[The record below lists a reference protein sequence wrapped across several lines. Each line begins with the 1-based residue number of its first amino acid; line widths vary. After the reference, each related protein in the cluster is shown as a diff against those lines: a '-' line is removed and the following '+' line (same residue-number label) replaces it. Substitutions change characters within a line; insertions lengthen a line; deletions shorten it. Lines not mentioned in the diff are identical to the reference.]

1 MFHMGFINNAKLAT
15 KLLTAFILCALLT
28 LAVGLIGSRGI
39 NQGSDNLNTVFSNN
53 VVSILN
59 INSVKSNLIAQNREL
74 YRYLSLQAGNASPE
88 AQREAITSMN
98 KNRDDAW
105 KAFLTYRATPLADDE
120 RVASDKMQQ
129 TDWAAFQA
137 AVDNTVALIAAADIS
152 GAREALNGPV
162 TATYRQVLADI
173 TLVNDSNVRQIDEL
187 GTASRAMAQSASYWL
202 YGGIIVAFILAVALG
217 LLITR
222 AIARPIGVAVDT
234 AQRIAGGDLT
244 VAINAD
250 RKDETGQLLTALS
263 GMQANLKNTIDE
275 IARASEQLAS
285 AAEELSAVTDESTR
299 GLTRQNDEIQQA
311 ATAVNEMTSAVE
323 EVARN
328 AVSTSEASRS
338 TSEEAETGRAQV
350 QQAVGAI
357 NGMARELNGST
368 ATVQTLAEQVR
379 NIGNVVDVIRGIAE
393 QTNLLALNA
402 AIEAARA
409 GEQGRGFAVV
419 ADEVRALAARTQT
432 STGEIET
439 MIATVQGTAD
449 QAVRAMGNSQ
459 SLAQNTQ
466 QLAEAA
472 DQALERITVA
482 VAGINERNLV
492 IASAAEEQAQVAR
505 EVDRNLVNIQDLS
518 SQTAAGANQT
528 NASSQD
534 LSRLATSFTRMV
546 ARFKV

>member
-1 MFHMGFINNAKLAT
+1 MGFINNAKLAT
-15 KLLTAFILCALLT
+15 KLLTAFLLCALLT
-28 LAVGLIGSRGI
+28 LAIGIIGGRGI
-39 NQGSDNLNTVFSNN
+39 GQVSDNLDSVFSNN

-59 INSVKSNLIAQNREL
+59 VTKVRSSLIAQNRDL
-74 YRYLSLQAGNASPE
+74 YRYVSLVAANASPE
-88 AQREAITSMN
+88 ARRELITSMN
-98 KNRDDAW
+98 TSRDDAW
-105 KAFLTYRATPLADDE
+105 KAFMTYRATPLADDE
-120 RVASDKMQQ
+120 RAAGDALQQ
-129 TDWAAFQA
+129 TDWPAFQA
-137 AVDNTVALIAAADIS
+137 LVDKAVTVIDSGDIDAA
-152 GAREALNGPV
+152 RTVLNGPLLDSYRRVLGEV
-162 TATYRQVLADI
+162 TTI
-173 TLVNDSNVRQIDEL
+173 TDSNTRQIDE
-187 GTASRAMAQSASYWL
+187 AAKDSRKTSSQATYL
-202 YGGIIVAFILAVALG
+202 LLGGIVVAFVLAILLG
-217 LLITR
+217 LVITR
-222 AIARPIGVAVDT
+222 SIARPIAVAVTT
-234 AQRIAGGDLT
+234 ARRVADGDLT
-244 VAINAD
+244 VPIQAD
-250 RKDETGQLLTALS
+250 RKDEIGMLLTALG
-263 GMQANLKNTIDE
+263 GMQTNLKTTIEE
-275 IARASEQLAS
+275 IARASDQLAS

-311 ATAVNEMTSAVE
+311 ATAVTEMTSAVE

-338 TSEEAETGRAQV
+338 TSEAAETGRNQV

-368 ATVQTLAEQVR
+368 ATVQTLADQVR

-439 MIATVQGTAD
+439 MIATVQATAD
-449 QAVRAMGNSQ
+449 KAVHAMGNSQ

-472 DQALERITVA
+472 DQALEHITVA

-534 LSRLATSFTRMV
+534 LSRLAVSFTQMV

>member
-1 MFHMGFINNAKLAT
+1 MGVINNAKLAT

-39 NQGSDNLNTVFSNN
+39 SQGNDNLDSVFSNN

-59 INSVKSNLIAQNREL
+59 INSVKANLISQNREL
-74 YRYLSLQAGNASPE
+74 YRYLSLQAGNASPD

-105 KAFLTYRATPLADDE
+105 KAFLTYRSTPMADDE
-120 RVASDKMQQ
+120 RVAGDKMQQ

-137 AVDNTVALIAAADIS
+137 AVDKTVALIGAADIS

-162 TATYRQVLADI
+162 IDTYRQVLADI
-173 TLVNDSNVRQIDEL
+173 TAINDSNVRQIDET
-187 GTASRAMAQSASYWL
+187 GTASRAMAKVASYWL
-202 YGGIIVAFILAVALG
+202 YGGIAVAFLLAIALG

-222 AIARPIGVAVDT
+222 AIAGPIKVAVDT

-244 VAINAD
+244 VAIHVD
-250 RKDETGQLLTALS
+250 RKDETGQLLTALG

-275 IARASEQLAS
+275 IARASDQLAS
-285 AAEELSAVTDESTR
+285 AAEELSAVTEESTR

-338 TSEEAETGRAQV
+338 TSEEAETGRSQV

-368 ATVQTLAEQVR
+368 ATVHTLAEQVR

-439 MIATVQGTAD
+439 MIATVQATAD

-466 QLAEAA
+466 GLAEAA
-472 DQALERITVA
+472 DMALERITVA

>member
-1 MFHMGFINNAKLAT
+1 MGFITNAKLAT
-15 KLLTAFILCALLT
+15 KLLSAFILCALLT
-28 LAVGLIGSRGI
+28 LTVGVIGGRGI
-39 NQGSDNLNTVFSNN
+39 GQVSDNLNSVFSNN
-53 VVSILN
+53 VVSITSTN
-59 INSVKSNLIAQNREL
+59 KIRTSLIAQNRDL
-74 YRYLSLQAGNASPE
+74 YRYLSLVAGKAPE
-88 AQREAITSMN
+88 DVRREVLTSMN
-98 KNRDDAW
+98 TSRDEAW
-105 KAFLTYRATPLADDE
+105 KAFLNYRNTPLAEDE
-120 RVASDKMQQ
+120 RVAGDALQQ
-129 TDWAAFQA
+129 TDWGTFQA
-137 AVDNTVALIAAADIS
+137 AVDKAVSVIDQGDMDA
-152 GAREALNGPV
+152 AREALNGPV
-162 TATYRQVLADI
+162 LEGYRRVLADI
-173 TLVNDSNVRQIDEL
+173 TTINDSNVRQIDEAA
-187 GTASRAMAQSASYWL
+187 TASQVTSKNATYL
-202 YGGIIVAFILAVALG
+202 LIGGIAVAFIFAIALG
-217 LLITR
+217 MLITR
-222 AIARPIGVAVDT
+222 AIVRPITLAVTTARRVAD
-234 AQRIAGGDLT
+234 GDLT
-244 VAINAD
+244 VPIRAD
-250 RKDETGQLLTALS
+250 RTDETGMLLTALG
-263 GMQANLKNTIDE
+263 GMQTNLKNTIEE
-275 IARASEQLAS
+275 IAKASDQLAS
-285 AAEELSAVTDESTR
+285 AAEELSAVTEESTR

-311 ATAVNEMTSAVE
+311 ATAVTEMTSAVE

-338 TSEEAETGRAQV
+338 TSQEAQTGRSQV

-368 ATVQTLAEQVR
+368 ETVHTLADQVR

-439 MIATVQGTAD
+439 MIATVQATAD

-534 LSRLATSFTRMV
+534 LSRLATSFSRMV
-546 ARFKV
+546 SRFKL

>member
-1 MFHMGFINNAKLAT
+1 MGFINNAKLAT
-15 KLLTAFILCALLT
+15 KLLAAFLLCALLT
-28 LAVGLIGSRGI
+28 LAIGIIGGRGI
-39 NQGSDNLNTVFSNN
+39 GQVSDNLDSVFSNN

-59 INSVKSNLIAQNREL
+59 VTKVRSNLTAQNRDL
-74 YRYLSLQAGNASPE
+74 YRYVSLVAANASPE
-88 AQREAITSMN
+88 ARRELITSMN
-98 KNRDDAW
+98 TSRDDAW
-105 KAFLTYRATPLADDE
+105 KAFMTYRTTPMSDDE
-120 RVASDKMQQ
+120 RAAADPLQQ
-129 TDWAAFQA
+129 TDWAALQA
-137 AVDNTVALIAAADIS
+137 QVDKAVTVIDSGDINAARAV
-152 GAREALNGPV
+152 LNGPLLDSYRRVLGEV
-162 TATYRQVLADI
+162 TTI
-173 TLVNDSNVRQIDEL
+173 TDSNTRQIDE
-187 GTASRAMAQSASYWL
+187 AAKDSRQTSAQATYL
-202 YGGIIVAFILAVALG
+202 LLGGIVVAFVLAILLG
-217 LLITR
+217 LVITR
-222 AIARPIGVAVDT
+222 SIARPIAVAVTT
-234 AQRIAGGDLT
+234 ARRVADGDLT
-244 VAINAD
+244 VPIQAD
-250 RKDETGQLLTALS
+250 RKDEIGMLLTALG
-263 GMQANLKNTIDE
+263 GMQTNLKTTIEE
-275 IARASEQLAS
+275 IARASDQLAS

-311 ATAVNEMTSAVE
+311 ATAVTEMTSAVE

-338 TSEEAETGRAQV
+338 TSEAAETGRNQV

-357 NGMARELNGST
+357 NGMARELNDST
-368 ATVQTLAEQVR
+368 ATVQTLADQVR

-439 MIATVQGTAD
+439 MIATVQATAD
-449 QAVRAMGNSQ
+449 KAVHAMGNSQ

-472 DQALERITVA
+472 DQALEHITVA

-534 LSRLATSFTRMV
+534 LSRLAVSFTQMV

>member
-1 MFHMGFINNAKLAT
+1 MGFINNAKLAT
-15 KLLTAFILCALLT
+15 KLLSAFALCALLT
-28 LAVGLIGSRGI
+28 LLVGIIGGRGI
-39 NQGSDNLNTVFSNN
+39 NQVGDSLDSVFSNN

-59 INSVKSNLIAQNREL
+59 VNKVRSAVIAQNRDL
-74 YRYLSLQAGNASPE
+74 YRYLSLVAAKAPE
-88 AQREAITSMN
+88 AARAELLGVMNANREE
-98 KNRDDAW
+98 AW
-105 KAFLTYRATPLADDE
+105 KDFTAYRQTPLADDE
-120 RVASDKMQQ
+120 RAAGDALERA
-129 TDWAAFQA
+129 DWRALQDAIDQAVTVINQGNIEAARQ
-137 AVDNTVALIAAADIS
+137 
-152 GAREALNGPV
+152 ALNGTV
-162 TATYRQVLADI
+162 LESYKRVLDDITVIRDSNTRQIKEAAVQADATAQHATYWLVGVIVFAFVLA
-173 TLVNDSNVRQIDEL
+173 
-187 GTASRAMAQSASYWL
+187 
-202 YGGIIVAFILAVALG
+202 IVLG
-217 LLITR
+217 LIITR
-222 AIARPIGVAVDT
+222 TIARPIALAVESARRVA
-234 AQRIAGGDLT
+234 AGDLT
-244 VAINAD
+244 VSIQAD
-250 RKDETGQLLTALS
+250 RTDETGQLLTALG
-263 GMQANLKNTIDE
+263 GMQSNLKTTIEE
-275 IARASEQLAS
+275 IAKASEQLAS
-285 AAEELSAVTDESTR
+285 AAEELSAVTEESTR

-311 ATAVNEMTSAVE
+311 ATAVTEMTSAVE

-338 TSEEAETGRAQV
+338 TSQEAETGRTQV
-350 QQAVGAI
+350 QQAVDAI

-368 ATVQTLAEQVR
+368 ETVHTLADQVR

-439 MIATVQGTAD
+439 MIATVQATAD

-466 QLAEAA
+466 HLAVAA
-472 DQALERITVA
+472 DQALERITHA

-534 LSRLATSFTRMV
+534 LSRLATAFNRMV
-546 ARFKV
+546 ARFKL